1 MLLTEE
7 YYLLEH
13 IIY

>member
-1 MLLTEE
+1 M

-13 IIY
+13 SVW